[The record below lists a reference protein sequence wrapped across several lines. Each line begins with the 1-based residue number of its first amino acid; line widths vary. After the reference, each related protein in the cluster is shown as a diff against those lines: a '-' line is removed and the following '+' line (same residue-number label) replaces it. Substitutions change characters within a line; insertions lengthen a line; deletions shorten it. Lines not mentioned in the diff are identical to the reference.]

1 MKLSFIFSVS
11 LVVCLNLFP
20 ALQADA
26 LSDDLANA
34 VKNAMTDPKLAKAEN
49 DDPVEGQVISCKKT
63 DKSSNSHTNET
74 KPSNN
79 SQNERCK

>member
-1 MKLSFIFSVS
+1 MKLSSIFSVS
-11 LVVCLNLFP
+11 LIACLNLFP

-26 LSDDLANA
+26 LSDDLVHA
-34 VKNAMTDPKLAKAEN
+34 VKKAMTDPELTKVDY
-49 DDPVEGQVISCKKT
+49 DDPVEGQVISCKKI

-79 SQNERCK
+79 SQDETCK